1 MNLLSKDKIILL
13 IFTTIAALAVYLEFS
28 YDKNNYFQE
37 KYNDLNLKYSDKV
50 IANKMVVEALFDNIL
65 QDKNMIDLMR
75 YANKEKDKNIYRE
88 KLYNLYIKDFNRMK
102 KKGIL
107 QFHFHLAN
115 GDSFLRFHKP
125 SKFGDSLLFRKSINN
140 VIKTKKDVFGFE
152 LGRYFEGFRYV
163 YPIINNGEF
172 LGSVEASLNT
182 KNIINQ
188 MTDTLNGHFSIILNT
203 EALNKIV
210 NKEHIKKCFKELSLV
225 DGFSI
230 SRELYN
236 EKIEKEL
243 FASIG
248 KDIKNDLINYKT
260 FTVAYDSKLITF
272 LPLLDLE
279 QKNIG
284 YIFSFRSDDTMKGMI
299 YFQVLKFISIL
310 FLFLL
315 IYYFY
320 NRSKEKS
327 AEVLQI
333 LSAIDKT
340 TLISKSNPQGKITY
354 ASDAFCKVSG
364 YSKEELIGKN
374 HNIVR
379 DPSMSK
385 EAFEDMWETI
395 KNGKIW
401 NGIVTNRKKDGSQ
414 YVVNATILPLFDN
427 NNKIKEYIG
436 IRHDISELE
445 SYKNQLE
452 HKLSEYTKLVDKNV
466 IISTTDKTG
475 KIIYA
480 SEAFCKISGY
490 SKEELINQNHNIVR
504 DPSMPKEAFE
514 DMWKTIK
521 SKKSWQGEVRN
532 KKKNGGFYW
541 VNAVITPNLDKN
553 GDIISYTGIRQ
564 DITDRKLIEEISQ
577 KDKLTQIY
585 NRVKL
590 DEVLLEEIERN
601 RRYGIEFSTILI
613 DIDKFKE
620 VNDNYGHP
628 EGDSVLKETSKILTQ
643 HIRKTDILGRWGGEE
658 FLIISTSTNING
670 VIKLAENL
678 RKAMEEHQ
686 FKYVGKVTASFGVT
700 QYIAGETEA
709 SLLKRCDD
717 GLYKA
722 KRGGRNRVE
731 AILDTK
737 GKSNE

>member
-1 MNLLSKDKIILL
+1 VNLLSKDKIILL